1 MQDQVV
7 TDSLDVVIQNRPVNS
22 VQAIVVSLFDESLRE
37 IGFDLKEILW
47 NGCDWTQLIVILRGL
62 CKSVKKAARGNCGAL
77 CCCNKACCE
86 NGLLEHL

>member
-37 IGFDLKEILW
+37 IGFGLREILW
-47 NGCDWTQLIVILRGL
+47 NGCNWTQLIVIPRGL
-62 CKSVKKAARGNCGAL
+62 T
-77 CCCNKACCE
+77 
-86 NGLLEHL
+86 